1 MTANLSSATDEV
13 LQHFRW
19 VDGDA
24 DTWNMLR
31 DPSALSAIVAELARL
46 SAPERPDLVVGI
58 EARGFVL
65 APMVAL
71 TLGVGF
77 SPIRKGGAL
86 FPGDTATM
94 ESSPDYRGRTQVL
107 SIRTDHLGPGMR
119 VSLVDD
125 WVETGSQAIAARR
138 LIEPTGAELV
148 NLSVIVDEAGEEARA
163 GLPVIRSIV
172 SGSDLP

>member
-1 MTANLSSATDEV
+1 MSAELSAAAVAV
-13 LQHFRW
+13 LAHFRW

-31 DPSALSAIVAELARL
+31 EPASLGSIVAELSRL
-46 SAPERPDLVVGI
+46 SAKESPNLIMGI

-77 SPIRKGGAL
+77 SAVRKGDAL
-86 FPGDTATM
+86 FPGTTTTL
-94 ESSPDYRGRTQVL
+94 SSAPDYRGRTQKL
-107 SIRTDHLGPGMR
+107 SVRTDHLGPGVR

-125 WVETGSQAIAARR
+125 WVETGSQAAAASE
-138 LIEPTGAELV
+138 LIEATGAELV
-148 NLSVIVDEAGEEARA
+148 NVSVIVDEASDSARR
-163 GLPVIRSIV
+163 GLPVIRSIL
-172 SGSDLP
+172 GGDALE